1 MRAKLIT
8 MSTRIA
14 KVKKSTCRAR
24 KVAIHPWRMCVTAVP
39 ENKRKA
45 KEAMTTFRAGKEKMT
60 FWTAQK
66 KYTCP
71 LLRDKSKIGSR
82 QEGARNLLGEDR
94 IMMGYMNRAI

>member
-1 MRAKLIT
+1 
-8 MSTRIA
+8 
-14 KVKKSTCRAR
+14 
-24 KVAIHPWRMCVTAVP
+24 
-39 ENKRKA
+39 
-45 KEAMTTFRAGKEKMT
+45 MT